1 MKSRKGSTQNR
12 NILIAV
18 AAIIIIGAAYL
29 LTRPTPTP
37 EPTENILPTVIVAQ
51 NLHFVD
57 IDGQIEL
64 SAKGSVDPD
73 GTIESYIWYLGDG
86 TTKSGQDVTH
96 SYGMHGAYLIYLE
109 ATDDAGE
116 TVNSLHTPLFVT
128 VERPEIEEIS
138 LDLPPVARIGVS
150 DSIIELGND
159 VTFDGVSSYHYYERS
174 PGQIRT
180 RTANIE
186 SWSWDLGDGQTAEE
200 AEVTHSY
207 SEVGSYLV
215 TLTVKD
221 SVVGKTDT
229 IGRTIV
235 VTSEAVDYAGVIKN
249 PDTIIVAETGT
260 WRAHWDIVSMSQG
273 SLGRTWAVSISDPL
287 LFYEPGSP
295 APSIDGGLA
304 ESYEVTPDGKTYTFK
319 IREGV
324 KFWDGTELKADDVV
338 YTFRRSLKLQHY
350 WGGMFQNAVTGQG
363 LDEGEMPDFE
373 LTEHVYATD
382 DYTVVFELDRAWA
395 PFLTDIA
402 RASRGIIQK
411 KAAIEGGSWE
421 LGDGKDWE
429 GVNPDPAFENVDDIT
444 AGKVL
449 QCTGAYKVVGWSK
462 QERVLFERHEDYW
475 KGPAPTK
482 YILSLT
488 VPEWSTRFLMLKAGD
503 IDVTGTSVAEVEM
516 LINLPPE
523 EEIYVIPTK
532 IQGYVEIMYFG
543 WDIDMSKAP
552 PDHQVPA
559 DFFSD
564 VHMRRAFAYAFPRD
578 QYIQEEYLGWAGPA
592 RGGLNPGFL
601 GYYESYK
608 IDYDLEKA
616 AGELQLAWDGKY
628 WEEGFQV
635 AVSTYRN
642 EAFVYLLQEAFAE
655 IDPKF
660 KIVPY
665 EQKWADLIAGGTP
678 LGGLVTQNSP
688 DRLSLI
694 WSPTYGYAGQF
705 GYANEE
711 VDRLMEEAQFASSP
725 EEMEEMMIEAQMIVE
740 EDIPGIVT
748 VYTPTFIALK
758 EYVTGY
764 MYCVAWQ
771 TQPGWYYLLEK

>member
-18 AAIIIIGAAYL
+18 VAIIIIGAVYF

-37 EPTENILPTVIVAQ
+37 EPTENKPPVVIIAQ
-51 NLHFVD
+51 DKRFAA
-57 IDGQIEL
+57 IDGIITL

-73 GTIESYIWYLGDG
+73 GTIESYTWYLGDG

-96 SYGMHGAYLIYLE
+96 SYGIPGSYVIYVVAE
-109 ATDDAGE
+109 DDDG
-116 TVNSLHTPLFVT
+116 NSSDSLNTPIFVT
-128 VERPEIEEIS
+128 VERTEIEVMS

-150 DSIIELGND
+150 DSIIEVGEEAS
-159 VTFDGVSSYHYYERS
+159 FDGASSYHYYEQR
-174 PGQIRT
+174 PGRIRT
-180 RTANIE
+180 RTADIE

-200 AEVTHSY
+200 AVVTHSY
-207 SEVGSYLV
+207 GDAGSYLV

-221 SVVGKTDT
+221 INVGKTDT

-235 VTSEAVDYAGVIKN
+235 VTSEAVEHVGIIKN
-249 PDTIIVAETGT
+249 PDTVIIGEGST
-260 WRAHWDIVSMSQG
+260 WRAHWDIVAMCQG
-273 SLGRTWAVSISDPL
+273 SMGRTRSVSISDPL

-295 APSIDGGLA
+295 VPSTAGGLA
-304 ESYEVTPDGKTYTFK
+304 ESYEVSSDGKMYTFHLRK
-319 IREGV
+319 GV
-324 KFWDGTELKADDVV
+324 KFWDGTELKAEDVV
-338 YTFRRSLKLQHY
+338 YTFRRSCKLQYY
-350 WGGMFQNAVTGQG
+350 WGGMLQKAVTGQG
-363 LDEGEMPDFE
+363 LDVGPMPDSLLE
-373 LTEHVYATD
+373 ERIYATD

-395 PFLTDIA
+395 PFLGDIA
-402 RASRGIIQK
+402 RAAFGIIQK

-429 GVNPDPAFENVDDIT
+429 GVNPDPAFESVSAIT
-444 AGKVL
+444 AGETL
-449 QCTGAYKVVGWSK
+449 QCTGAYKIVGWSK

-488 VPEWSTRFLMLKAGD
+488 VPEWSTRLLMLKAGD
-503 IDVTGTSVAEVEM
+503 IDVTSTSVSEVEM

-523 EEIYVIPTK
+523 EEIYVVPTK
-532 IQGYVEIMYFG
+532 IQGYVEVMYFG

-578 QYIQEEYLGWAGPA
+578 KYIQEQYLGWAGPA

-608 IDYDLEKA
+608 YDYDLEKA
-616 AGELQLAWDGKY
+616 AEELQLAWDGKY

-688 DRLSLI
+688 DRLPLI

-705 GYANEE
+705 QYENDE
-711 VDRLMEEAQFASSP
+711 VDRLLEEAQFASSS
-725 EEMEEMMIEAQMIVE
+725 EEMEEMMIEAQKLIE
-740 EDIPGIVT
+740 EDLPGIVS

-758 EYVTGY
+758 DYVTGY
-764 MYCVAWQ
+764 RYNVAWQ